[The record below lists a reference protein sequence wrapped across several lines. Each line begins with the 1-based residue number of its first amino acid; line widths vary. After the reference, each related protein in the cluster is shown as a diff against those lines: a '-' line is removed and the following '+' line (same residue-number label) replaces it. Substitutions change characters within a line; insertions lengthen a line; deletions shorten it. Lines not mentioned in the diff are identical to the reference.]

1 MKELVVKTSFSGVD
15 MDVKFTDKI
24 NFIVQDSGTGKS
36 YLFGLLSEYCQSVGI
51 SCLLFNHVTLPF
63 VGSLRDIS
71 VGKDVVILDNADMY
85 MDSDL
90 LSFFE
95 SSDCLVIVSIKSVA
109 ELHSDCAGYYFVDY
123 KDEVIRTER
132 VKDE

>member
-15 MDVKFTDKI
+15 IDVKFTDKI

-51 SCLLFNHVTLPF
+51 SCLLFNYATLPF

-71 VGKDVVILDNADMY
+71 VGKDVVILDNADLY
-85 MDSDL
+85 MNSDL

-95 SSDCLVIVSIKSVA
+95 SSGCLVIISIKSVA
-109 ELHSDCAGYYFVDY
+109 ELHSNSAGYYFVDY
-123 KDEVIRTER
+123 TNGVISTER